1 MASILWH
8 YIMLHC
14 IALHWH
20 MELCREP
27 MVPTVPV
34 QHRLLGITMQ
44 LHTLLGMKA
53 GVHMHPCAYIIGLAY
68 RCSFVPWWV
77 WRQEIMCIYMHFCMV
92 LGVGCE
98 EVCCD
103 ILWIVMSHA
112 VLWLIRLWIYY
123 TWIVWILGYWFNVV
137 ALKLTWEE
145 ILFLVRWV
153 TIWLK
158 GSWSYYLFSFL
169 AIYKPFNFF
178 TCYLFGY
185 GIWSTFMQLYLSR
198 LLW

>member
-1 MASILWH
+1 
-8 YIMLHC
+8 
-14 IALHWH
+14 
-20 MELCREP
+20 
-27 MVPTVPV
+27 
-34 QHRLLGITMQ
+34 
-44 LHTLLGMKA
+44 
-53 GVHMHPCAYIIGLAY
+53 
-68 RCSFVPWWV
+68 
-77 WRQEIMCIYMHFCMV
+77 MCIYMHFCMV

-98 EVCCD
+98 EVYCD

-185 GIWSTFMQLYLSR
+185 GILSTFMLLYFSCSYGNLYVMVR
-198 LLW
+198 VGDFLLFY